1 MAKNDLIIIG
11 AVVVAAAGGY
21 YAYSNNIGGI
31 KSKIDDAIGGI
42 LGGGA
47 VGNGEVETPAPPP
60 AVKSFVAAGEWGGA
74 MSAPVAEAMIRSKPD
89 LIVGLG
95 NYDSNETL
103 FGPIAAKFKTAKIP
117 AIWAKGADSDDYL
130 TLFEQEEWELKY
142 EPADII
148 FCVLNS
154 ANPTTLEDM
163 LKTSTAK
170 WKIVVL
176 NSPPFSPSSKY
187 GQDVTAQ
194 EKLSPILTK
203 YKVSLVLSAKN
214 ALYFRYIPKFG
225 PNTTSGV
232 TFVGIGTATDK
243 FSGSGSPNGATRI
256 VQGKAGYLKVDI
268 GNNLDCKFLTPTGA
282 VLDQFTVFEW
292 K

>member
-31 KSKIDDAIGGI
+31 KSKIDEL
-42 LGGGA
+42 LGGGGG
-47 VGNGEVETPAPPP
+47 GNGDDGTPTPPP
-60 AVKSFVAAGEWGGA
+60 AVKSFVAAGEWGGGI
-74 MSAPVAEAMIRSKPD
+74 SAPVAEAMIRSKPD
-89 LIVGLG
+89 LVVGLG

-117 AIWAKGADSDDYL
+117 GIWARGSDSDDYL
-130 TLFEQEEWELKY
+130 PVFEQEGWEFKY
-142 EPADII
+142 EPADVV
-148 FCVLNS
+148 FCMLSSPNE
-154 ANPTTLEDM
+154 ATLEDM

-170 WKIVVL
+170 FKVVVINAPL
-176 NSPPFSPSSKY
+176 YSPSSKY

-194 EKLSPILTK
+194 EKLAPLLAK

-214 ALYFRYIPKFG
+214 KLYYRYIPKGG
-225 PNTTSGV
+225 PNTTSGT
-232 TFVGIGTATDK
+232 TFVGVGTASDK
-243 FSGSGSPNGATRI
+243 YDGAGSPNGATKI
-256 VQGKAGYLKVDI
+256 VQGKSGYLKVDI
-268 GNNLDCKFLTPTGA
+268 GANMNCQFLTPTGQ

>member
-11 AVVVAAAGGY
+11 AAAVAALGGY
-21 YAYSNNIGGI
+21 YAYSQGYLGDIGTKI
-31 KSKIDDAIGGI
+31 KEAIDGI
-42 LGGGA
+42 LGGG
-47 VGNGEVETPAPPP
+47 GGDEGETPAPPP
-60 AVKSFVAAGEWGGA
+60 AVKSFVAAGEFGGA
-74 MSAPVAEAMIRSKPD
+74 MAAPVVDAMIRSKPD

-95 NYDSNETL
+95 NYDNNEGL
-103 FGPIAAKFKTAKIP
+103 FATNVDKIKKAKIP
-117 AIWAKGADSDDYL
+117 TIWAKGADSDDYL

-142 EPADII
+142 EPTDIV
-148 FCVLNS
+148 FCILSS

-163 LKTSTAK
+163 LKTSAAK
-170 WKIVVL
+170 WKVVII
-176 NSPPFSPSSKY
+176 NSPLYSPSSKY

-194 EKLSPILTK
+194 EKLMPILTK
-203 YKVSLVLSAKN
+203 YKVPLVLSARN
-214 ALYFRYIPKFG
+214 ALYFRYIPKGG

-232 TFVGIGTATDK
+232 TFVGVGTATDK
-243 FSGSGSPNGATRI
+243 FSGSGSPNGATKI
-256 VQGKAGYLKVDI
+256 VQGKTGYLSVSV